1 MLQLVKLELL
11 PLSHPGLLTRFTG
24 AADMEQVKETNP
36 ASKET
41 NLRRK
46 AVTIK
51 QEIAQLARFRGKKGM
66 IF

>member
-11 PLSHPGLLTRFTG
+11 PISQPGLLTRFTG

-51 QEIAQLARFRGKKGM
+51 QEIAQLARLQEKKV
-66 IF
+66 